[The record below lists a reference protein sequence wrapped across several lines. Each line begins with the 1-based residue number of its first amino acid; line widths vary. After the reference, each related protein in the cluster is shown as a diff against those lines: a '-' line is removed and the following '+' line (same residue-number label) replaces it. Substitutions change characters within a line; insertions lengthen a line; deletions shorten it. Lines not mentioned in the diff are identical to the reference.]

1 MKFLSCLC
9 LAFSLGAGPALAQTY
24 PSGPMRM
31 IVPFPPGGGT
41 DILARALAQKLNE
54 AWGQPVIVDNRGG
67 ANGTIGAAAADGLTL
82 LVVPSGFAVNPSI
95 YKNLPVDALKDFAPV
110 TQLASSPL
118 VLVVHP
124 SFPPKNVKE
133 LIAFLKARPGEIN
146 YGSSGNG
153 SPPHLATEL
162 FKLLTGT
169 KMTHIPYKGAGPAAV
184 DVIAGQIPIYFM
196 NALQAVPH
204 MKSGRLRPM
213 GVTSEKRFP
222 GLPDVPTIAEAGVPG
237 YAMTN
242 WYGMLAPAQH
252 AARVGREAAGGGE
265 AHPEPARAQG
275 APVERGRRS
284 RREHAGAVHGVS
296 EAGDGDCREDRPGFG
311 DDGDEVTIPRQS
323 RGLSFVS
330 RSKRLFGVANA
341 TPPASGHLM
350 VGHQRHRFI

>member
-1 MKFLSCLC
+1 M
-9 LAFSLGAGPALAQTY
+9 AFIAAFAFAQEYPADRAIRL
-24 PSGPMRM
+24 

-67 ANGTIGAAAADGLTL
+67 ANGTIGAAAAAKAPPDGLTL

-242 WYGMLAPAQH
+242 WYGMLAPANTPRGSVVKLQGEVKRILNLPELKERLSSEGAEVVASTPEQFTAFLKQEMAT
-252 AARVGREAAGGGE
+252 AAKIV
-265 AHPEPARAQG
+265 Q
-275 APVERGRRS
+275 
-284 RREHAGAVHGVS
+284 
-296 EAGDGDCREDRPGFG
+296 
-311 DDGDEVTIPRQS
+311 
-323 RGLSFVS
+323 
-330 RSKRLFGVANA
+330 
-341 TPPASGHLM
+341 ASGM
-350 VGHQRHRFI
+350 TATN

>member
-1 MKFLSCLC
+1 MTRSSLSWRVCADDRKPLPKAWTVLISVRRLSWPALV
-9 LAFSLGAGPALAQTY
+9 LALSGGPALAQTY
-24 PSGPMRM
+24 PPGPIRM

-67 ANGTIGAAAADGLTL
+67 ANGTIGAAVAAKAPPDGLTL

-95 YKNLPVDALKDFAPV
+95 YKNLPFDTLKDFAPV
-110 TQLASSPL
+110 TQLAASPH

-124 SFPPKNVKE
+124 SFPPRNVKE

-162 FKLLTGT
+162 FKLMTST
-169 KMTHIPYKGAGPAAV
+169 KITHIPYKGAGPAAV

-213 GVTSEKRFP
+213 GVTSDKRFP

-237 YAMTN
+237 YSMTN
-242 WYGMLAPAQH
+242 WYGMLAPAKTPG
-252 AARVGREAAGGGE
+252 ASIMKLPGEVARILNL
-265 AHPEPARAQG
+265 PELKARLSSEG
-275 APVERGRRS
+275 AEVVASTPERFTAFLKQ
-284 RREHAGAVHGVS
+284 EIDKDAKIV
-296 EAGDGDCREDRPGFG
+296 
-311 DDGDEVTIPRQS
+311 
-323 RGLSFVS
+323 
-330 RSKRLFGVANA
+330 N
-341 TPPASGHLM
+341 ASGM
-350 VGHQRHRFI
+350 TATD